1 MCGIAGSLIFND
13 NDEVDL
19 NLSNKI
25 KASLKKRGPDGDNIW
40 ISKDKKVSLIHTRL
54 SIYDTSQNGQQPM
67 SDTENK
73 YMIIFNGSIFNYKE
87 LQFLLK
93 KKGYKFISNTD
104 TEVILNL
111 YKEKGI
117 EFTKYLKG
125 IYAIAIYDIEKREII
140 ISRDEIGV
148 KPLYICWEN
157 NTFFFSSLVKSLA
170 LNNINL
176 KINQN
181 SIINFYLYGHISEP
195 YTLYENIFAVEPG
208 STIKIYSAGLKKIY
222 QNNLF
227 EKDSIYNSNSKNESL
242 DYLNYHIAKNIKLQN
257 RSDVKSG
264 VFLSSGIDS
273 SKVLFHSEKNLEAI
287 NINFEEYKNTKFDES
302 LLAKKLTQI
311 TGHNLLSKYYSK
323 NEGLDIYEKYFE
335 NMDQPTVDGF
345 NTFLA
350 SKFAAQ
356 NKFKVVLSGLGGDE
370 IFFGY
375 NFYSFVSYAEKI
387 NKYLNQLKIKF
398 LLNNIYKIFSENSK
412 TSKFF
417 YVLSNS
423 NNLKDIYFN
432 FRKIN
437 YENVIDK
444 LNYNLNIDQ
453 YINPETKIDLSKNSN
468 LTNIKMVEISN
479 YIKNQL
485 LKDSD
490 WASMSNAVE
499 LRVPLLD
506 KKIIN
511 FALFDPYISKL
522 KKKNVIQFN
531 NNISKLLYSRTKT
544 GFTTPLEKW
553 IVKTRIKNADF
564 ILKKYFEINNLTL
577 Q

>member
-1 MCGIAGSLIFND
+1 MCGIAGSLIFNN
-13 NDEVDL
+13 NDEVDF

-125 IYAIAIYDIEKREII
+125 IYAIAIYDLIKKEMII
-140 ISRDEIGV
+140 ARDEIGI
-148 KPLYICWEN
+148 KPLYICWQN
-157 NTFFFSSLVKSLA
+157 NTFFFSSLVKSLT
-170 LNNINL
+170 LNNIKL

-195 YTLYENIFAVEPG
+195 NTMYEDIFALEPG
-208 STIKIYSAGLKKIY
+208 STLRVNSNGLKKIY
-222 QNNLF
+222 QNDLF
-227 EKDSIYNSNSKNESL
+227 NKNSIYKSNSKNESL
-242 DYLNYHIAKNIKLQN
+242 AYLDYQISKNIKIQN

-264 VFLSSGIDS
+264 IFLSSGIDS
-273 SKVLFHSEKNLEAI
+273 SKILIHSKNHFDAI

-302 LLAKKLTQI
+302 LLPKKLTKI
-311 TGHNLLSKYYSK
+311 TGHNLLSKYYTK
-323 NEGLDIYEKYFE
+323 DECLNIYEKYFE
-335 NMDQPTVDGF
+335 NMDQPTMDGF

-350 SKFAAQ
+350 SKFASE
-356 NKFKVVLSGLGGDE
+356 NNFKVILSGLGGDE

-375 NFYSFVSYAEKI
+375 KFYSYVSYAERI

-398 LLNNIYKIFSENSK
+398 LFNNTYKIFKDNSK
-412 TSKFF
+412 ISKFF
-417 YVLSNS
+417 YVLGNS
-423 NNLKDIYFN
+423 NNLNDVYFN

-437 YENVIDK
+437 YENVIAKLDDKFYTNGYKNPNTK
-444 LNYNLNIDQ
+444 LNTENNS
-453 YINPETKIDLSKNSN
+453 YIS
-468 LTNIKMVEISN
+468 NIKILEISN

-499 LRVPLLD
+499 LRVPFLD

-511 FALFDPYISKL
+511 FALFDPHISEL
-522 KKKNVIQFN
+522 KKKNIIQFN
-531 NNISKLLYSRTKT
+531 KNVSKLLFNRKKT
-544 GFTTPLEKW
+544 GFTTPLDKW
-553 IVKTRIKNADF
+553 QSTERVQNTDF
-564 ILKKYFEINNLTL
+564 VLKKYFKINNLTI

>member
-1 MCGIAGSLIFND
+1 MCGIAGSLIFNN
-13 NDEVDL
+13 NDEVDF

-54 SIYDTSQNGQQPM
+54 SIYDTSRNGQQPM

-125 IYAIAIYDIEKREII
+125 IYAIAIYDLIKKEMII
-140 ISRDEIGV
+140 ARDEIGI
-148 KPLYICWEN
+148 KPLYICWQN
-157 NTFFFSSLVKSLA
+157 NTFFFSSLVKSLT
-170 LNNINL
+170 LNNIKL
-176 KINQN
+176 KVNQN

-195 YTLYENIFAVEPG
+195 NTMYEDIFALEPG
-208 STIKIYSAGLKKIY
+208 STLSVNSNGLKKIY
-222 QNNLF
+222 QNDLF
-227 EKDSIYNSNSKNESL
+227 DKNSIYKSNSKNESL
-242 DYLNYHIAKNIKLQN
+242 AYLDYQISKNIKIQN

-264 VFLSSGIDS
+264 IFLSSGIDS
-273 SKVLFHSEKNLEAI
+273 SKILIHSKNHFDAI

-302 LLAKKLTQI
+302 LLPKKLTKI
-311 TGHNLLSKYYSK
+311 TGHNLLSKYYTK
-323 NEGLDIYEKYFE
+323 NECLNIYEKYFE
-335 NMDQPTVDGF
+335 NMDQPTMDGF

-350 SKFAAQ
+350 SKFASE
-356 NKFKVVLSGLGGDE
+356 NNFKVILSGLGGDE

-375 NFYSFVSYAEKI
+375 KFYSYVFYAERI

-398 LLNNIYKIFSENSK
+398 LFNNTYKIFKDNSK
-412 TSKFF
+412 ISKFF
-417 YVLSNS
+417 YVLGNS
-423 NNLKDIYFN
+423 NNLKDVYFN

-437 YENVIDK
+437 YENVIAKLDDKFYTNEYKNPNTK
-444 LNYNLNIDQ
+444 LNTEN
-453 YINPETKIDLSKNSN
+453 NSHIS
-468 LTNIKMVEISN
+468 NIKILEISN

-499 LRVPLLD
+499 LRVPFLD

-511 FALFDPYISKL
+511 FALFDPHISEL
-522 KKKNVIQFN
+522 KKKNIIQFN
-531 NNISKLLYSRTKT
+531 KNVSKLLFNRKKT
-544 GFTTPLEKW
+544 GITTPLDKW
-553 IVKTRIKNADF
+553 QSTERVQNTDF
-564 ILKKYFEINNLTL
+564 VLKKYLKINNLTI